1 MVLIHQSPQS
11 PTMHS
16 KFVAKT
22 DEPGRSKGRSI
33 ILDQHSTARNGV
45 ESQEITAGFGDRD
58 VIWRHEFEKKLV
70 RRIDLHLMPFLILMF
85 LLNFLDRSN
94 LSQARQGSL
103 EQDLAMSGTDFNL
116 ATSIFFVGYLIM
128 QLPSNLIIT
137 RVRPSLYLAT
147 AVLLWGLVST
157 CNAAARNF
165 HHLVAIRFFLGFVE
179 APFFPGAVFLMSS
192 WYTRAELTR
201 RIAWFYCGNTMASMF
216 GGLVAYGIL
225 KNLSGVGGIA
235 GWRWLFI
242 VEGSATI
249 GVAIVSA
256 FFLPDYPTTTR
267 WLNSEERAFATWRL
281 TADIHEADET
291 STASVWQGLKLAFTD
306 YRLYL
311 FVLLTHLSILSCA
324 FQYFFPTIVQTLG
337 YGHLYTLLLTVPPW
351 FAAFAVACLVNWT
364 AARTGDRAIHI
375 CCLCIV
381 AAIGN
386 IISITST
393 STGAR
398 FFAMFLMLM
407 GAISAFTIVVSW
419 VAGSF
424 PRPRVK
430 RSVVIAVANLVGNT
444 ANIYGSYMYSQD
456 TGPRY
461 LPGGI
466 ANAVICLLT
475 GSLAIALRYLHKW
488 ENIKLQRSE
497 NRNGSL
503 SGFRYEY

>member
-1 MVLIHQSPQS
+1 MHQLSQS
-11 PTMHS
+11 STMQNYL
-16 KFVAKT
+16 VARK
-22 DEPGRSKGRSI
+22 EESGRCKGRI
-33 ILDQHSTARNGV
+33 IVLNQHPRARGGI
-45 ESQEITAGFGDRD
+45 ESQQVSGGFDNRD
-58 VIWRHEFEKKLV
+58 AIWRHEFERKLV

-103 EQDLAMSGTDFNL
+103 EQDLGMSGTDFNL
-116 ATSIFFVGYLIM
+116 ATSIFFVGYLVM
-128 QLPSNLIIT
+128 QLPSNVVIT

-157 CNAAARNF
+157 CNAAARSF
-165 HHLVAIRFFLGFVE
+165 HHLVIIRFFLGFVE

-201 RIAWFYCGNTMASMF
+201 RIAWFYCGNTLASMF

-225 KNLSGVGGIA
+225 KNLSGLGGIA

-242 VEGSATI
+242 IEGSTTI
-249 GVAIVSA
+249 AVAIVSA

-267 WLNSEERAFATWRL
+267 WLNSEEREFAAWRL
-281 TADIHEADET
+281 AADIHEADER
-291 STASVWQGLKLAFTD
+291 STASVWQGLKLAFGD

-311 FVLLTHLSILSCA
+311 FVLLTHMSILSCA

-337 YGHLYTLLLTVPPW
+337 YGHLFTLLLTVPPW
-351 FAAFAVACLVNWT
+351 FAAFAVSCLVNWT
-364 AARTGDRAIHI
+364 AARTGDRSIHI
-375 CCLCIV
+375 CCLCII

-386 IISITST
+386 IISIASRST
-393 STGAR
+393 AAR

-461 LPGGI
+461 LPGGVT
-466 ANAVICLLT
+466 NAAICLLT
-475 GSLAIALRYLHKW
+475 GALAIALRYLHKW
-488 ENIKLQRSE
+488 ENKKLERTE
-497 NRNGSL
+497 NRNGIRS
-503 SGFRYEY
+503 SNNGFRYEY